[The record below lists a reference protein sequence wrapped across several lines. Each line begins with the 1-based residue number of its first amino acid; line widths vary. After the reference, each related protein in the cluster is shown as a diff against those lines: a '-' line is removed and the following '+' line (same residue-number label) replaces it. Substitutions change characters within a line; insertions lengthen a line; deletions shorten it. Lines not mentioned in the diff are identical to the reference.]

1 VTDEG
6 TLRALVAAVRA
17 KRLSRRRFVRMM
29 TAAGVTGPLAA
40 QMLGAS
46 PAPAQT
52 GEPPFV
58 PARRGGGGALRILL
72 WQAPTILNAHLATGV
87 KDLLGARIFYEPLAD
102 FDRDG
107 NLRPVLAAEV
117 PSVENGGL
125 ARDATWVLWRLR
137 PGVVW
142 HDGHPLTAD
151 DLVFTWEYA
160 ADPATAATSVGV
172 YRDLQRVERVNDHA
186 VRVVFRQPMPFWA
199 EPFCGDAGLIIPQH
213 VFSAY
218 RGAKS
223 GDAPANLKPV
233 GTGPYRIVDFRPG
246 DLIRGEINSGYHV
259 PNRPFFDTIE
269 VKGGGDAVSA
279 ARAVLQTS
287 EYDFAWNTQVEDDLL
302 RRLELGG
309 RGRIVVTP
317 GTGPEHIQV
326 NHTDPWTEVDGERS
340 NIATVHPLLGDLAVR
355 GTLGLL
361 VDRAT
366 IQEQIYGR
374 MARVT
379 ANYLNTPA
387 RFASPNSRW
396 EFSVERA
403 AQNLDAAGWKRGA
416 DGVRVK
422 DGKRLKLVLQTSVN
436 APRQKAQ
443 AIIKQACARA
453 GIEMELKTVVASVF
467 FGSDPGN
474 PDTARRFSADLQ
486 MFQIIMTRPDPQR
499 FMEAFTSWQVATKA
513 NRWSGNNTTR
523 WRSEEYDRLW
533 RGAERELDPVKR
545 AALFIRMNDLL
556 IQQVAVVP
564 IVWRDTA
571 DAVSTR
577 LRGVETTP
585 WSSVLGRLAYWHR
598 VT

>member
-1 VTDEG
+1 VIDADG
-6 TLRALVAAVRA
+6 LRALVAAVRRG
-17 KRLSRRRFVRMM
+17 RLSRRRFVGVLA
-29 TAAGVTGPLAA
+29 AAGVTAPLAA
-40 QMLGAS
+40 QMLGAR
-46 PAPAQT
+46 AATAQT
-52 GEPPFV
+52 GEPAFV
-58 PARRGGGGALRILL
+58 PTRRGGGGALRILL

-102 FDRDG
+102 FDREG
-107 NLRPVLAAEV
+107 HLRPVLAAEV
-117 PSVENGGL
+117 PTVDNGGL
-125 ARDATWVLWRLR
+125 ARDATWVVWRLR
-137 PGVVW
+137 PGIVW

-160 ADPATAATSVGV
+160 ADPATAATTVGV
-172 YRDLQRVERVNDHA
+172 YRDLQRVERVNDQT

-199 EPFCGDAGLIIPQH
+199 EPFCGDAGLILPQH
-213 VFSAY
+213 VFAAY
-218 RGAKS
+218 RGARS
-223 GDAPANLKPV
+223 GDAPSNLKPV
-233 GTGPYRIVDFRPG
+233 GTGPFRIVDFKPG
-246 DLIRGEINSGYHV
+246 DLIRAEINPTYHV
-259 PNRPFFDTIE
+259 PNRPFFDTVE

-309 RGRIVVTP
+309 RGRILVTP

-326 NHTDPWTEVDGERS
+326 NQADPWTEVDGERS
-340 NIATVHPLLGDLAVR
+340 SINTVHPVLGEVAVR
-355 GTLGLL
+355 HALAAL

-374 MARVT
+374 MARPT
-379 ANYLNTPA
+379 ANYLNAPA
-387 RFASPNSRW
+387 RFASPNTRW

-403 AQNLDAAGWKRGA
+403 GQLL
-416 DGVRVK
+416 DGVGWTRGGDGMRVK

-453 GIEMELKTVVASVF
+453 GIDLELKAVVASAF
-467 FGSDPGN
+467 FGADPAN
-474 PDTARRFSADLQ
+474 PDTARRFTADLQ

-499 FMEAFTSWQVATKA
+499 FMEAFTSWQVATRA
-513 NRWSGNNTTR
+513 NRWSGANTTR

-545 AALFIRMNDLL
+545 AALFIRMNDLVV
-556 IQQVAVVP
+556 QQGAVVP

-598 VT
+598 VA